1 MLRLFAG
8 PHLRYRGAPHILS
21 NASMTH
27 RILLCSYAQFQ
38 ISDGTAGN
46 AAAQANAVFVGENLF
61 SEIYGH
67 EHAAYGVL
75 GYT

>member
-1 MLRLFAG
+1 
-8 PHLRYRGAPHILS
+8 
-21 NASMTH
+21 MTH